1 MPIVLDGAQNI
12 AGIEIEFHYDPE
24 MVQVEEVTQGKLISD
39 FFFEENISRA
49 GVIKI
54 VAVGANGV
62 SGSGEIATIIFKPL
76 KKGSS
81 KIEVVGVDIAD
92 EDINPIEVQGN
103 YGWIVIR

>member
-1 MPIVLDGAQNI
+1 MWLPKRLV
-12 AGIEIEFHYDPE
+12 
-24 MVQVEEVTQGKLISD
+24 
-39 FFFEENISRA
+39 R
-49 GVIKI
+49 IK
-54 VAVGANGV
+54 V
-62 SGSGEIATIIFKPL
+62 SLTLRPSQPL